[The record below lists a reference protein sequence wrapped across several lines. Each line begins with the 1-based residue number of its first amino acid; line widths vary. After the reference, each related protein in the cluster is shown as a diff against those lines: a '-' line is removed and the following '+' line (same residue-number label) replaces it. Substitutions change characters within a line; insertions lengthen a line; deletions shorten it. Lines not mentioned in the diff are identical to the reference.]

1 MNIKCD
7 AELSDD
13 GDDVPQSP
21 IPAEIEVPVETEGA
35 WIDWQVLW
43 AFTGPGCLMSMAYLD
58 PGNLESDLQA
68 GAYAGYHLIWILFWS
83 TAMGLALQV
92 LAARLGVVTGLNL
105 AQMCRKH
112 YSPWQ
117 SRTLWIMTEVAII
130 GSDIQEVIG
139 SAIAFQ
145 ILFGLPLW
153 LGCIITATDTFTF
166 LGLHYFGMRT
176 LEALFSTLILTMA
189 ICFWIN
195 YAQVSPDPGDIVYGT
210 VVPAIPSYAT
220 VQSVGILGAVI
231 MPHNIYLHSALV
243 QSRKVDRS
251 NPATV
256 HTANKYNLI
265 ESAGALFVSFLIN
278 LAVVAVFAQAFF
290 AENCAAHVGGNL
302 ACWPASQGKPD
313 GWHQDDGTCSVN
325 DKAGYCQK
333 IGLSTAGLALDQ
345 ALGGSARY
353 VWAVGLLAAGQASTM
368 TGTYAGQCVMEG
380 FLQLK
385 ISPWLRMLLTRSVAL
400 VPAIMVAVLTEQ
412 DSDGSDLLD
421 EWLNVLQSVQLPFA
435 LLPVLHFTSSKGI
448 MGNAF
453 VNGPTTRVL
462 MWMIALLV
470 IITNVLLTIG
480 FLADDDKPVPHTWWF
495 YILTG
500 LFGVVYFGF
509 ILSII
514 QEDLWSSWSWMS
526 GKHEANQEIDTSEE
540 ENAQLL
546 HSAEVGTK
554 PTI

>member
-1 MNIKCD
+1 
-7 AELSDD
+7 
-13 GDDVPQSP
+13 
-21 IPAEIEVPVETEGA
+21 
-35 WIDWQVLW
+35 
-43 AFTGPGCLMSMAYLD
+43 
-58 PGNLESDLQA
+58 
-68 GAYAGYHLIWILFWS
+68 
-83 TAMGLALQV
+83 
-92 LAARLGVVTGLNL
+92 
-105 AQMCRKH
+105 
-112 YSPWQ
+112 
-117 SRTLWIMTEVAII
+117 
-130 GSDIQEVIG
+130 
-139 SAIAFQ
+139 
-145 ILFGLPLW
+145 
-153 LGCIITATDTFTF
+153 
-166 LGLHYFGMRT
+166 
-176 LEALFSTLILTMA
+176 
-189 ICFWIN
+189 
-195 YAQVSPDPGDIVYGT
+195 
-210 VVPAIPSYAT
+210 
-220 VQSVGILGAVI
+220 
-231 MPHNIYLHSALV
+231 
-243 QSRKVDRS
+243 
-251 NPATV
+251 
-256 HTANKYNLI
+256 
-265 ESAGALFVSFLIN
+265 
-278 LAVVAVFAQAFF
+278 
-290 AENCAAHVGGNL
+290 
-302 ACWPASQGKPD
+302 
-313 GWHQDDGTCSVN
+313 
-325 DKAGYCQK
+325 
-333 IGLSTAGLALDQ
+333 
-345 ALGGSARY
+345 
-353 VWAVGLLAAGQASTM
+353 
-368 TGTYAGQCVMEG
+368 MEG